1 MKQNSVKLG
10 KNPVKPG
17 KDQWEPVEIDQ
28 SRFRLG
34 RATRPEVWGRE
45 GHRHHLIILDAAP
58 FIHSFIPRS
67 IHSFIHSFASHPP
80 TPSAIF
86 LFFFFC
92 SFFATTS
99 TRLFVACSSTPSFFL
114 FFSFFFFL
122 IWVSFFLL
130 FFLRVWLVEFRWG
143 MANGV
148 LPSFT

>member
-86 LFFFFC
+86 LFFFLFFFC
-92 SFFATTS
+92 NNIDSPFCGLFLDAIFLSF
-99 TRLFVACSSTPSFFL
+99 LFFL
-114 FFSFFFFL
+114 FFFDL
-122 IWVSFFLL
+122 GIFFLL
-130 FFLRVWLVEFRWG
+130 FFLRVLLVEFRWG